1 MKRIYTITLEDG
13 EYPSNDVER
22 NMKFLA
28 TLLYEEVM
36 NLEYGFGSILYRNNL
51 IYNEL
56 FESGS
61 KGSIN
66 YYFKSE
72 KNSDGYE
79 MYEPFVLNNTSFGF
93 TVYDGKIDSGMVQVL
108 LEHIQ
113 KIMNISYKFKIDDTL
128 VFDKDKERIRLLK
141 EFKKKKVNIEK
152 KNNGRKL
159 TKTMPLFT
167 ILGVVGR

>member
-13 EYPSNDVER
+13 EYPSDDVER

-36 NLEYGFGSILYRNNL
+36 NLEYVAGDILYRNNL
-51 IYNEL
+51 IYNDL
-56 FESGS
+56 FESRSNG
-61 KGSIN
+61 KIN

-72 KNSDGYE
+72 KNEDE
-79 MYEPFVLNNTSFGF
+79 FVRYEPFIINSISFGF
-93 TVYDGKIDSGMVQVL
+93 TVNDSKIDSGMIQVL
-108 LEHIQ
+108 LERIQ
-113 KIMNISYKFKIDDTL
+113 KMMYTNYKFNIDDTL

-159 TKTMPLFT
+159 VKTMPLFT
-167 ILGVVGR
+167 VLGVVGR